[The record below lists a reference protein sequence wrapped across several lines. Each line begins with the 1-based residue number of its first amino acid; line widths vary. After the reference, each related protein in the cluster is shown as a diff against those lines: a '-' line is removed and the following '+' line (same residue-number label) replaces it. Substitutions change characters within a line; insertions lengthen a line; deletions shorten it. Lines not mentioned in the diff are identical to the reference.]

1 MRQNAVCLLMIFRAR
16 ADHKGAVDLLRQND
30 AHELMRKGHLRKGEQ
45 LVRARL
51 HALIQPAGGA
61 DDEGD
66 LPPRVR
72 ERAEHTIAEIADIVR
87 FTEIPTDL
95 GEYGVKASDMDF
107 LVEAAYGVRRLL
119 DNNMKDMTRED
130 IRGVYQKVM
139 A

>member
-1 MRQNAVCLLMIFRAR
+1 MKEKRTIVVASGNA
-16 ADHKGAVDLLRQND
+16 HK
-30 AHELMRKGHLRKGEQ
+30 
-45 LVRARL
+45 
-51 HALIQPAGGA
+51 
-61 DDEGD
+61 
-66 LPPRVR
+66 
-72 ERAEHTIAEIADIVR
+72 IAEIADIVR

-95 GEYGVKASDMDF
+95 GEYGVKPSDMDF